1 MWEQTAN
8 QVACLLV
15 RRPCKRTLH
24 QPPRVV
30 EKCVEGLVAF
40 LAIGADQ
47 LRLVVEGVDMT
58 DTAASKNLDDALD
71 LGLE

>member
-1 MWEQTAN
+1 MWEQAAN
-8 QVACLLV
+8 QMTRLLV
-15 RRPCKRTLH
+15 RLPSKWTLH